1 MADGVFIQNECCL
14 RKSTCDALISRHSFV
29 PAFNEALDAQ
39 DYARWKRD
47 LEQFITP
54 AGDDFVAALLFR
66 GVIDPA
72 DLYLDTQVTSLLP
85 TSIPLLSLP
94 VMRQRA
100 LLSVIRSTLPA
111 NGESIKLIK
120 DCMHAAGTAQVGG
133 EQTDQALLILDTR
146 WALVI
151 N

>member
-1 MADGVFIQNECCL
+1 MAAPLPDPTVLALSRAREQL
-14 RKSTCDALISRHSFV
+14 ARTCDALISRHSFFFT
-29 PAFNEALDAQ
+29 FNEALDAQ

-66 GVIDPA
+66 GEIAPA
-72 DLYLDTQVTSLLP
+72 EVYLATQVTSLLP

-120 DCMHAAGTAQVGG
+120 DCMHAAGMAQVGG
-133 EQTDQALLILDTR
+133 CKPTKLC
-146 WALVI
+146 
-151 N
+151 